1 MKTATLWT
9 EASDLVKEDYCVLG
23 LAICFVREEGE
34 VQEVKI
40 IEPIP
45 SAALEAIVQGIPTSY
60 QLACAKTLNE
70 IVAEDTFQIPS
81 EFPQAAQFCVNFA
94 ERLIAATRTYKSRPQ
109 AQQHIPLGTIK
120 QDLNFSLDK
129 KRVLNV
135 TNVVRT
141 EDNVKQ
147 HKYTHQVL

>member
-9 EASDLVKEDYCVLG
+9 EASDLSQEDYCVLG

-45 SAALEAIVQGIPTSY
+45 SAALEAIIQGIPTSY

-70 IVAEDTFQIPS
+70 IVAEDTFQIPA
-81 EFPQAAQFCVNFA
+81 EFPQETQFCVNFA
-94 ERLIAATRTYKSRPQ
+94 ERLIAATRTYKTRPQ
-109 AQQHIPLGTIK
+109 AQQYIPLGTIK

-129 KRVLNV
+129 KRVLNAI
-135 TNVVRT
+135 NVVRA